1 MAFDVTA
8 IREAV
13 RAHIQLTIPKVQVHA
28 HDVESGFYPRVIVL
42 PASPYVTY
50 HSSFGAGLAQVNLL
64 VEVKAAAMD
73 PESAQIQL
81 GRFLGAGTGQDWS
94 IFDAVERVTDGPTPN
109 LAGEVENVTVSD
121 VTVNSGN
128 QLENGTVEFAA
139 TFQVSCLVRRS

>member
-28 HDVESGFYPRVIVL
+28 HDVDTGVYPRIIVL

-50 HSSFGAGLAQVNLL
+50 HSSFAAGLAQVNLL

-81 GRFLGAGTGQDWS
+81 AKFLGAGTGQNWS
-94 IFDAVERVTDGPTPN
+94 VFDAIERVTDGPTPN
-109 LAGEVENVTVSD
+109 LGGEVENVTVTD
-121 VTVNSGN
+121 VTVNTGT
-128 QLENGTVEFAA
+128 QLENGTLEFAA
-139 TFQVSCLVRRS
+139 TFQVACLVRRS

>member
-1 MAFDVTA
+1 MAFDLTA

-13 RAHIQLTIPKVQVHA
+13 RDHIRLTIPKVQVYA
-28 HDVESGFYPRVIVL
+28 HDVESGVYPRIIVL

-50 HSSFGAGLAQVNLL
+50 HSTFGAGLAQVNLL

-81 GRFLGAGTGQDWS
+81 ARFLNAGTAQDWS
-94 IFDAVERVTDGPTPN
+94 VFDAIERITDGTTPN
-109 LAGEVENVTVSD
+109 LGGEVENVIVQD

-128 QLENGTVEFAA
+128 QLQDGTLEFAA
-139 TFQVSCLVRRS
+139 TFQLACLVRRS